1 MADIRSF
8 FKKPRLS
15 EPARPLRD
23 PRSIVTWNAN
33 GLAPRIAHDL
43 AALRA
48 FVTERDPDVL
58 LVQEARLRAHCDNP
72 RAKADST
79 DARDRSRPDLAETRE
94 RDGALDRALRSAP
107 LSEYSVHW
115 SLANSRSAGTLSL
128 VHRRVGEPEVLCAFD
143 AARAALAAPPP
154 PGGRGPGPRAPPP
167 PAGARAAAAPA
178 LDVLHTYVPNNGWSP
193 ASRANRRRG
202 TRTSACCRRVGGRGG
217 GGGGGSPAARP
228 LGSGDL
234 NVAHTPDDSTDGPL
248 PRRVRP
254 RPTLARGLRVETP
267 EADRG
272 IPGFSDNE
280 RESFSALLARGGLVD
295 AWRRLHPA
303 ERGAPPARG
312 DAAFTWRGTLGVQQ
326 SVARY
331 EGKAQRLDYHLVSEQ
346 LMPHVERCEILGHGA
361 ERTGFLGSDHCP
373 VLLVLRD
380 EAAAT
385 TTRDRRHDRGSR
397 SRLLRWW
404 ELSPGEPLPTPA

>member
-48 FVTERDPDVL
+48 FVTEHDPDVL

-143 AARAALAAPPP
+143 AALAAGVNVNYFPDMFAVLS
-154 PGGRGPGPRAPPP
+154 GFKGYQGR
-167 PAGARAAAAPA
+167 
-178 LDVLHTYVPNNGWSP
+178 YQ
-193 ASRANRRRG
+193 
-202 TRTSACCRRVGGRGG
+202 VG
-217 GGGGGSPAARP
+217 
-228 LGSGDL
+228 
-234 NVAHTPDDSTDGPL
+234 
-248 PRRVRP
+248 
-254 RPTLARGLRVETP
+254 
-267 EADRG
+267 
-272 IPGFSDNE
+272 
-280 RESFSALLARGGLVD
+280 
-295 AWRRLHPA
+295 
-303 ERGAPPARG
+303 
-312 DAAFTWRGTLGVQQ
+312 
-326 SVARY
+326 Y
-331 EGKAQRLDYHLVSEQ
+331 
-346 LMPHVERCEILGHGA
+346 
-361 ERTGFLGSDHCP
+361 
-373 VLLVLRD
+373 
-380 EAAAT
+380 
-385 TTRDRRHDRGSR
+385 
-397 SRLLRWW
+397 
-404 ELSPGEPLPTPA
+404 

>member
-143 AARAALAAPPP
+143 AARAALAAT
-154 PGGRGPGPRAPPP
+154 P
-167 PAGARAAAAPA
+167 PASGATAAAAGPA
-178 LDVLHTYVPNNGWSP
+178 RRTGHHPQGRVQLLRFRSFDVLHTYVPNNGWSP
-193 ASRANRRRG
+193 ASRANRRAWDENIGVLLDAAR
-202 TRTSACCRRVGGRGG
+202 GRGG
-217 GGGGGSPAARP
+217 GGGGGPPAAARP
-228 LGSGDL
+228 LVWSGDL
-234 NVAHTPDDSTDGPL
+234 NVAHTPDDSTDEAFFRAEFDRD
-248 PRRVRP
+248 RRSR
-254 RPTLARGLRVETP
+254 ADYESETP

-272 IPGFSDNE
+272 IPGFSDSE
-280 RESFSALLARGGLVD
+280 RESFSALIARGGLVD
-295 AWRRLHPA
+295 SWRRLHPA
-303 ERGAPPARG
+303 EREATPARG

-331 EGKAQRLDYHLVSEQ
+331 EGKAQRLDYHLVSEE
-346 LMPHVERCEILGHGA
+346 LMPRVERCEILGHGV
-361 ERTGFLGSDHCP
+361 ERAGFLGSDHCP

-380 EAAAT
+380 EAPQPPPPETGAT
-385 TTRDRRHDRGSR
+385 TGAPSR
-397 SRLLRWW
+397 TS
-404 ELSPGEPLPTPA
+404 